1 MDHSL
6 GLSPN
11 LLQPES
17 PLCSRWT
24 FWKQWALEVFCVF
37 LSEKNYIPP
46 FPQEKRWVFGSGQG
60 FLTCHLLNHSGWG
73 LRGDHP
79 SCQSFS
85 EIDRWEW
92 NTDLLP
98 RVNNKAGFQRK
109 NFFVFVCSLNMNL
122 VVNILKLRIVFMPGW
137 ASESPAEM
145 CRHTAD
151 LLNQNHVVGI
161 QHGRDTKSI
170 SALTSL
176 QLNH

>member
-1 MDHSL
+1 M
-6 GLSPN
+6 
-11 LLQPES
+11 
-17 PLCSRWT
+17 
-24 FWKQWALEVFCVF
+24 
-37 LSEKNYIPP
+37 
-46 FPQEKRWVFGSGQG
+46 
-60 FLTCHLLNHSGWG
+60 
-73 LRGDHP
+73 RGDHP